1 MPLGRRLNPP
11 AGLQLLAKLE
21 SRQALFNFQTIAD
34 VADGLI
40 MSRGNLGLDVLPE
53 KMALVQKAMV
63 QNCNLMGKPLLLT
76 RVVDTMVSSPR
87 PTRLA
92 S

>member
-1 MPLGRRLNPP
+1 M
-11 AGLQLLAKLE
+11 QLLAKLE

-34 VADGLI
+34 VSDGLI

-63 QNCNLMGKPLLLT
+63 QNCNLLGKPLLLT
-76 RVVDTMVSSPR
+76 RVVDTMISSPR
-87 PTRLA
+87 PTR
-92 S
+92 

>member
-1 MPLGRRLNPP
+1 MSSPC
-11 AGLQLLAKLE
+11 GLQLLAKLE

-87 PTRLA
+87 PTRLPF
-92 S
+92 